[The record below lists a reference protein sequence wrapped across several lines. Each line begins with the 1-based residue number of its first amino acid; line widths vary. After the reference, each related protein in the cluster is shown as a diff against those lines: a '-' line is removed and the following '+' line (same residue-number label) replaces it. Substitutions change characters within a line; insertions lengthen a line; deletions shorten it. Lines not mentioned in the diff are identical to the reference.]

1 MIPRTQDELI
11 HYLRSLLSS
20 KLKDIKA
27 NLPVH
32 IEWASSEA
40 AILMIAYYMY
50 INNNNVSR
58 AARDLRI
65 ARTTLAYHI
74 SKHPEIKQ
82 EIAMMMEEDRIELEN
97 IRRMK
102 TRR

>member
-11 HYLRSLLSS
+11 YYLRSLLSS
-20 KLKDIKA
+20 KLKDIQK

-32 IEWASSEA
+32 IEWASNEA

-50 INNNNVSR
+50 INNNNVSK
-58 AARDLRI
+58 AARDLKI

-97 IRRMK
+97 IRRLK